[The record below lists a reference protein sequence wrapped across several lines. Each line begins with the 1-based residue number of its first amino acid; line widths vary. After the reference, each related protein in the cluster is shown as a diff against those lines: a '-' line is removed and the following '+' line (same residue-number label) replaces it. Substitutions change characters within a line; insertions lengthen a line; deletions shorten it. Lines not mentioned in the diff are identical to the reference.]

1 MKPTIRH
8 ISGFSQHYDW
18 GDQRAIHE
26 LRGTHPDGEPLAEVW
41 FGTHR
46 DGPSKLDDGT
56 LLEDM
61 VAPRQ
66 PGAAVDGLP
75 YLVKLIAPAMPLSIQ
90 VHPSIPQA
98 EAGFDLE
105 NKLGIEMSSPKRSY
119 KDRNH
124 KPEMLLA
131 LSPWRALIGFADKDA
146 LIHFNEELNIP
157 LSRRIASELRESGLS
172 ETIYMTVTEGVKP
185 DRAQI
190 REYVDRCSDFV
201 DHADPFIRERAKML
215 VHVDRFFPSRPS
227 LLVAAAMNI
236 VDLQPGEALFVPV
249 GTIHAYLSGTGLE
262 VMASSANTIR
272 AGLTSKHIDVEGLLH
287 TARMES
293 TEPQLIEPT
302 VGTIGGCKVRTY
314 QPNVDDF
321 HLEVVEPGNASL
333 RGRASADT
341 IIVSIEGDGTV
352 SGESLACGHAVWVP
366 AGVQIELSG
375 DARFAVVSV
384 RAHCVD
390 WAA

>member
-8 ISGFSQHYDW
+8 ISGFSKHYDW
-18 GDQRAIHE
+18 GDQRAIHI
-26 LRGTHPDGEPLAEVW
+26 LRGTHADGQPLAEVW

-56 LLEDM
+56 LLEEM
-61 VAPRQ
+61 VSPRR
-66 PGAAVDGLP
+66 PDSAVDGLP

-105 NKLGIEMSSPKRSY
+105 NQLGIEMSSPRRSY

-131 LSPWRALIGFADKDA
+131 LSPWRALIGFADKDE
-146 LIHFNEELNIP
+146 LVRFNEELDIP
-157 LSRRIASELRESGLS
+157 LSHRIASKLRDRGLS

-185 DRAQI
+185 DRADI
-190 REYVDRCSDFV
+190 RAYVDACAKAV
-201 DHADPFIRERAKML
+201 DHPDPLIAERAKMV
-215 VHVDRFFPSRPS
+215 VHVDFFFPSRAS

-249 GTIHAYLSGTGLE
+249 GTIHAYLSGMGLE

-272 AGLTSKHIDVEGLLH
+272 AGLTSKHIDVQGLLQ

-293 TEPQLIEPT
+293 TAPVLIEPT
-302 VGTIGGCKVRTY
+302 VGDIGGCKVLTY
-314 QPNVDDF
+314 QPDVDDF
-321 HLEVVEPGNASL
+321 HLEVVEPADSHL
-333 RGRASADT
+333 RGRSSADT

-352 SGESLACGHAVWVP
+352 NDESLACGHAIWVP
-366 AGVQIELSG
+366 QDVDFELSG
-375 DARFAVVSV
+375 DARFAVVSILDAPV
-384 RAHCVD
+384 R
-390 WAA
+390 WQR